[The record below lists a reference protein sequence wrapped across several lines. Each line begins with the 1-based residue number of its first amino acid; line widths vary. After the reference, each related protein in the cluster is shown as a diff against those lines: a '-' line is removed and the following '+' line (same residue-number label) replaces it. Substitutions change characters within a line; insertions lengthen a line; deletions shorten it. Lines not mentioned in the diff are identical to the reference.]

1 MLVDN
6 KPKAYLYKDIPY
18 TKRLIGTKNGFII
31 KNYISGREKLSFEYR
46 VHLNF
51 NISFFSL
58 VTTLARKKVYRT
70 PSFLSFYLWI
80 PVQTLLAWY
89 MRNFEEQ

>member
-58 VTTLARKKVYRT
+58 VTTLARKKSLQNSVFFIILFMNTSADFTGLIYAE
-70 PSFLSFYLWI
+70 F
-80 PVQTLLAWY
+80 
-89 MRNFEEQ
+89 